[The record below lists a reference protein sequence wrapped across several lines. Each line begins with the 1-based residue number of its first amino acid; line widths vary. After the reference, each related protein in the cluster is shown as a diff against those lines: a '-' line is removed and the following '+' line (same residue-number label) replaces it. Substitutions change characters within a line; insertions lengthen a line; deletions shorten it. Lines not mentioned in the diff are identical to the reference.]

1 MRDAATRPE
10 PDLQRLQRRVLLLC
24 WVAYALAYV
33 ARVNLSVA
41 IPDLQTALQ
50 LDKAQVGLI
59 GSLFFWVYGIGQLVN
74 GTLGDRFSSRIFIA
88 VGLGVAGLANL
99 LFGLSSGLFL
109 LLVFWSLNGFFQS
122 MLWGPISKSLSV
134 WFSHVQR
141 GRVIVAISTSM
152 VAGYLLAWGGGGL
165 LVSLAGWRWAFL
177 VPGAALLLFVPVW
190 LRWKLDHPRHIG
202 LDSPN
207 PHAWEPVASDA
218 TGVLDGAAVPDA
230 TAATTAPST
239 PAKPLPLT
247 AVIVKYRLWLVVVAC
262 LAQGTVKEGIGLWAP
277 SFLSE
282 TLGIPLSDTL
292 VVLLAIPLMNFAG
305 ILLAGWLNRA
315 FGHREKSAAAVLFGI
330 AFLSSIGLLLS
341 GGSRPAATLVFL
353 GLSSAAIY
361 GVNTLLLGVLPLGF
375 AKENK
380 VSSVAGFLDFSSYLA
395 AGFAAVLTGFL
406 ADRFG
411 WNSVLF
417 LWIGATALG
426 AAAMFLDRRTPKEKT
441 T

>member
-1 MRDAATRPE
+1 MRKAQHLPR

-24 WVAYALAYV
+24 WAAYALAYV
-33 ARVNLSVA
+33 GRVNLSVA
-41 IPDLQTALQ
+41 IPDLQVALQ

-59 GSLFFWVYGIGQLVN
+59 GSLFFWIYGVGQLVN
-74 GTLGDRFSSRIFIA
+74 GSLGDRFSSRIFIA

-99 LFGLSSGLFL
+99 CFGLSGSLL
-109 LLVFWSLNGFFQS
+109 MLLVFWSLNGFFQS

-134 WFSHVQR
+134 WFSHERR

-165 LVSLAGWRWAFL
+165 LVSLAGWRWTFL

-190 LRWKLDHPRHIG
+190 LRWKMDHPLQAG

-207 PHAWEPVASDA
+207 PHAWTPAES
-218 TGVLDGAAVPDA
+218 AARTP
-230 TAATTAPST
+230 AAHAPSL
-239 PAKPLPLT
+239 A
-247 AVIVKYRLWLVVVAC
+247 AFIVRSRLWLVVIAC

-282 TLGIPLSDTL
+282 TLGIPLADTL
-292 VVLLAIPLMNFAG
+292 VVLLSIPLMNFAG

-330 AFLSSIGLLLS
+330 AFLSSVGLLLS
-341 GGSRPAATLVFL
+341 GGSHPAATLMFL

-395 AGFAAVLTGFL
+395 AGAAAVLTGFL
-406 ADRFG
+406 ADRYG

-417 LWIGATALG
+417 LWIGATVVG
-426 AAAMFLDRRTPKEKT
+426 AFAMILDQRKPPARFVPNEEDTI
-441 T
+441 

>member
-1 MRDAATRPE
+1 MTEAATRPK
-10 PDLQRLQRRVLLLC
+10 PDLQRLQRRMLLLC

-33 ARVNLSVA
+33 GRVNLSVA
-41 IPDLQTALQ
+41 IPDLQAALH

-74 GTLGDRFSSRIFIA
+74 GHLGDRFSSRIFIA

-99 LFGLSSGLFL
+99 LFGLSSSLFL

-134 WFSHVQR
+134 WFSHERR
-141 GRVIVAISTSM
+141 GRVIVSISTSM
-152 VAGYLLAWGGGGL
+152 VAGYLLAWGGGGQ
-165 LVSLAGWRWAFL
+165 LVALVNWRWAFL
-177 VPGAALLLFVPVW
+177 VPGAALLLFVPLW
-190 LRWKLDHPRHIG
+190 LRWKLDHPRQAG

-207 PHAWEPVASDA
+207 PHAWEP
-218 TGVLDGAAVPDA
+218 AAVLEP
-230 TAATTAPST
+230 AADTPSRV
-239 PAKPLPLT
+239 AFL
-247 AVIVKYRLWLVVVAC
+247 AGSRLWLVVVAC

-330 AFLSSIGLLLS
+330 AFLSSVGLLLS
-341 GGSRPAATLVFL
+341 GGSRPSATLVFL
-353 GLSSAAIY
+353 PALPESY
-361 GVNTLLLGVLPLGF
+361 NMLG
-375 AKENK
+375 
-380 VSSVAGFLDFSSYLA
+380 DF
-395 AGFAAVLTGFL
+395 
-406 ADRFG
+406 
-411 WNSVLF
+411 
-417 LWIGATALG
+417 
-426 AAAMFLDRRTPKEKT
+426 
-441 T
+441 